1 VGDGPGGSSLQEV
14 INNAVAPLRIKR
26 EFIEAEGENMD
37 VEADSGNIE
46 VVSVVQPAFQQ
57 LGEGREDDPLDDI
70 RNLFREKMEGG
81 SDYTLPKL
89 DNKYNTVKGLREKT
103 TRFREL
109 QRGIHVKEE
118 PRAGLFSAE
127 DDRMLFN
134 SNNFRLD
141 KGRNVSCSFENL
153 GMTCVVCPA
162 GTHGVLEGKDDK
174 PVVFAIADQNF
185 SASLPA
191 KDGKDCIRVLRVE
204 DGSLREIT
212 GEFVSMMGK
221 KKILAGS
228 VVLLGSLTQLEKDGT
243 AQYIEDW
250 HRCRQWIKD
259 DLGELMVLPLI
270 PIPVAAITDRA
281 TIRSML
287 EFFAWFEDMPEA
299 ESKLLCETRE
309 HFEKLYMARIGDGP
323 GWCDDRQSFKLPISL
338 SGSGR
343 STYKSRKWGA
353 RPECMLAFNSETEKY
368 WISHL
373 ADNLNKDLATNLSVD
388 ISFLRK
394 GSDIRQLELRLSKS
408 ATVVV
413 GASNANRTA
422 LALTERNVPVTNLAR
437 PGWKLTAVNVN
448 ELVVRLRDV
457 GGGDILVLHGL
468 DANLFVSVDED
479 MSSRPPFKGR
489 DGKFHSHGRLEVV
502 SGYHLEKILDNIA
515 LLVDGCCGRRIIL
528 VMPIPR
534 FWIACCSQARS
545 ASAEETEAD
554 RRRLLRELGRFKR
567 AVSNLISRKNMDG
580 KVKIVS
586 PLEAIGVKDDLHSI
600 EQVMLD
606 PVHLLPTCYG
616 MVADEI
622 MRLMESW
629 RDNKRKALSPA
640 GSNSKKARLPTH
652 GAGGFKGGRRFNLF

>member
-1 VGDGPGGSSLQEV
+1 VPGVPSLQDV

-26 EFIEAEGENMD
+26 EFIESEGDTMD
-37 VEADSGNIE
+37 VEADGNNIE
-46 VVSVVQPAFQQ
+46 VVGVVQPTFQQ
-57 LGEGREDDPLDDI
+57 LEEGGEDDPLADI
-70 RNLFREKMEGG
+70 RNLYRERLDNAA
-81 SDYTLPKL
+81 DYTLPKL
-89 DNKYNTVKGLREKT
+89 DNTYNTVRGLRQKT

-109 QRGIHVKEE
+109 QRDMHVEEE
-118 PRAGLFSAE
+118 PRVGLLSV
-127 DDRMLFN
+127 DDERMLFN

-141 KGRNVSCSFENL
+141 KGRNVSCSFEKT
-153 GMTCVVCPA
+153 GMTCVVCPT
-162 GTHGVLEGKDDK
+162 GTHNVLEGKDNR

-185 SASLPA
+185 SANLPA

-221 KKILAGS
+221 KTIPAGS

-250 HRCRQWIKD
+250 HGCRKWIKD

-270 PIPVAAITDRA
+270 PIPVSAITDRA
-281 TIRSML
+281 TIRSLL
-287 EFFAWFEDMPEA
+287 EFFAWFDDMPEA

-309 HFEKLYMARIGDGP
+309 HYVKLYMARAGDGP

-343 STYKSRKWGA
+343 STYKSRRWGA
-353 RPECMLAFNSETEKY
+353 RPESIMAFNTETEKY
-368 WISHL
+368 WISIL
-373 ADNLNKDLATNLSVD
+373 ADNLNKDLSSDISVD

-394 GSDIRQLELRLSKS
+394 GGDIRQLELSLSNS
-408 ATVVV
+408 ATVVA

-422 LALTERNVPVTNLAR
+422 LALAERNVPVTNLAR
-437 PGWKLTAVNVN
+437 PGWKLTAATVE
-448 ELVVRLRDV
+448 ELVVRLREV
-457 GGGDILVLHGL
+457 GSGDILVLHGL

-515 LLVDGCCGRRIIL
+515 LLIDGCCGRRIIL
-528 VMPIPR
+528 VMPVPR
-534 FWIACCSQARS
+534 FWIACCALARA
-545 ASAEETEAD
+545 ASMEETEAD
-554 RRRLLRELGRFKR
+554 RKRLLRELGRFKR
-567 AVSNLISRKNMDG
+567 AVSNLISRKKMDE
-580 KVKIVS
+580 KVKLVS
-586 PLEAIGVKDDLHSI
+586 PLDAIGVKDDLASI

-606 PVHLLPTCYG
+606 QVHLLPPCYG

-622 MRLMESW
+622 RKLLESW
-629 RDNKRKALSPA
+629 RDNKRKATTPA
-640 GSNSKKARLPTH
+640 SNTSKKARTQPPG
-652 GAGGFKGGRRFNLF
+652 GARGGRFGYH